1 MTNTTFK
8 SVDELRNYISNNET
22 VNLEG
27 HMAVV
32 LMYKNFYAH
41 KTVIR
46 IIDTID
52 TYEEAK
58 SLAKELEKEHSE
70 LLKEYKCSIS
80 FATTDL
86 FTRGYS
92 YKFAKQS

>member
-1 MTNTTFK
+1 MKKFT
-8 SVDELRNYISNNET
+8 SIEELRNYIANNET
-22 VNLEG
+22 ANLEG

-41 KTVIR
+41 KTIVR
-46 IIDTID
+46 IIDTVD
-52 TYEEAK
+52 TYAAAK

>member
-8 SVDELRNYISNNET
+8 SVDELRNFIANNET

-41 KTVIR
+41 TTVVR
-46 IIDTID
+46 IIDTVD

-58 SLAKELEKEHSE
+58 SLAKELEQEHSE
-70 LLKEYKCSIS
+70 LLKEYKCKIS

>member
-1 MTNTTFK
+1 MKKFT
-8 SVDELRNYISNNET
+8 SIEELRNYIANNET
-22 VNLEG
+22 VNLDG

-32 LMYKNFYAH
+32 LMYRNFYAH
-41 KTVIR
+41 KTVVR
-46 IIDTID
+46 IIDTVN

-58 SLAKELEKEHSE
+58 CLAKELEKEHSE

-86 FTRGYS
+86 FTRGCS